1 MGVLKRSKD
10 IIDSNINAVLDR
22 VEEPDKM
29 IRLMIR
35 EMEDALSSLKA
46 SCAAKVSESVR
57 NKQEIEYCGNAV
69 KRWTERSVLAVKEK
83 KDDLA
88 KEALIEKKKAE
99 SKKALLENDLEHL
112 ETIIGESKNH
122 IREIEEKLK
131 ETIQKQYILI
141 QRGIHAKETLQ
152 VNRTIRQAGSTD
164 TVFRFNELEKRIER
178 MEAEAELSGISPS
191 SVKENTFQDLENDRA
206 IEEELQALKKS
217 GNSGASK

>member
-112 ETIIGESKNH
+112 ERIIAESKNH
-122 IREIEEKLK
+122 IRELEEKL
-131 ETIQKQYILI
+131 EEAIQKQYILI

-152 VNRTIRQAGSTD
+152 VNKTIRQAGSTD

-178 MEAEAELSGISPS
+178 MEAEAELAGISPS
-191 SVKENTFQDLENDRA
+191 STKEKTFQDLENDRA

-217 GNSGASK
+217 GNSGTSK